1 MRHEIPHP
9 LLPGEGGDVQVLDVG
24 AVTDILTRWRAGAPK
39 ARIAREVGCDRKTV
53 RKYVHAAE
61 RRGLSPGPPLAPA
74 EWATYIQTWFP
85 EVVDTRVRRATR
97 RELDQHRDRI
107 AALCAS
113 MSTAAAHRVLRT
125 EHGVSASLASLR
137 RYLRDDR
144 PTTV

>member
-1 MRHEIPHP
+1 M
-9 LLPGEGGDVQVLDVG
+9 QVLDVG
-24 AVTDILTRWRAGAPK
+24 AVTDILTRWRAGLPK

-53 RKYVHAAE
+53 RKYVHTAE
-61 RRGLSPGPPLAPA
+61 RRGLTPGPPLSAS
-74 EWATYIQTWFP
+74 EWTAYIQSWFP
-85 EVVDTRVRRATR
+85 EVVDTRVRRVTR
-97 RELDQHRDRI
+97 RELDEHRDHI

-144 PTTV
+144 PPTV